1 MGGIHGAS
9 AALLLM
15 QNCPT
20 RRHLPRVMR
29 QVKALPMKFAASQG
43 EISPSFEPV
52 AMRLLLT
59 RPRDAAEPVA
69 DSLRVPGHE
78 PFIAPPMEIRFLPRP
93 EIALPRAQGL
103 IVPRANAIRAFA
115 MGSMG

>member
-59 RPRDAAEPVA
+59 RPRDDAEPVA
-69 DSLRVPGHE
+69 DSLRSRGHE
-78 PFIAPPMEIRFLPRP
+78 PFIAPLMEIRLLPGP
-93 EIALPRAQGL
+93 KIPLTGAQGL
-103 IVPRANAIRAFA
+103 IATSANGIRALA
-115 MGSMG
+115 ARSRI